1 MNSRFIYIIFA
12 ILLVLLVNPFLRPLG
27 LFGHLFSTLFLAMIP
42 LSSAFAM
49 TENRDKSIII
59 LFIAAPFVVL
69 DGLNFF
75 LTSHLLMIVAFSFAT
90 VLYFYIVFLLM
101 RILLSIKVVTADLV
115 YCAISIYLLIGIG
128 WAGIYTIVE
137 GVSPGSFSGT
147 SASGDL
153 LYFSFVSL
161 TTVGYGDVL
170 PLSVLGKRLAVFES
184 AMGSIYMAVIIAM
197 IVGRYMSMQLEQDHD
212 NEISLEKRTPP
223 GRL

>member
-1 MNSRFIYIIFA
+1 MKSRFIYIVFA
-12 ILLVLLVNPFLRPLG
+12 ILLVLLFNPFLRPLG

-42 LSSAFAM
+42 LSSAFAL
-49 TENRDKSIII
+49 TQNRDKSIVIF
-59 LFIAAPFVVL
+59 FIAAPFVIL

-90 VLYFYIVFLLM
+90 VLYFYIVYLLM
-101 RILLSIKVVTADLV
+101 KILLSIRVVTADLV

-128 WAGIYTIVE
+128 WAGIYTTVE
-137 GVSPGSFSGT
+137 VISPGSFSGT
-147 SASGDL
+147 AASGDL

-170 PLSVLGKRLAVFES
+170 PLSVLGKRLAIFEA

-197 IVGRYMSMQLEQDHD
+197 IVGRYMLMQLKQDSES
-212 NEISLEKRTPP
+212 EIS
-223 GRL
+223 